1 MLKSGDS
8 LTFLNLLNITFNSPF
23 DIFIGI
29 IFCLSLLNFIQ
40 FINQNFKIH
49 KNELINFSII
59 YFLIIYIFSQII
71 FLITIVKFDYLV
83 LRYFLYIFIIINL
96 IFYKKNNY
104 FSFFYKNIISHLS
117 FRHRNRILL
126 ILILLF
132 LISLSPASDVD
143 SLDYHLGVPIQIIR
157 DQIYK
162 PDFYWIHSRV
172 AGLGEFI
179 NLIGLSIGTKN
190 LGSIIQFSSILV
202 LIKIYFYLK
211 IKLNSKFNFYLLIFS
226 CPLIFTF
233 LIIQKIQL
241 LPNIGIILS
250 ILLLLENLKLDN
262 KRLIYVSLFIL
273 FMTATFKYSFFIN
286 VFSVLFAFIILNIL
300 DKKIIN
306 YVVPTIVIFSITLVP
321 LLHKNY
327 FFFGD
332 PLSPFLEFMKQN
344 PNENIVNFSKVLSS
358 DTYVDFMNFN
368 IWTIAF
374 FPFFLSMSDKFY
386 FLNRLLGVGIL
397 FIYLFLFKRN
407 TYLDKKNRF
416 LIIIIFVN
424 FLIYIFAVKQLTPR
438 YYIDIYFILGIL
450 LIFNFKE
457 IHENIFSKVLI
468 LFMKLE
474 VLLVSFLLI
483 FGLITL
489 TSSSISKKLY
499 DNFMI
504 KSADG
509 YSEARWADEVLP
521 NDAKYISENSRS
533 HSLFPRKHISI
544 RQLFEDRNIDFIELI
559 KREKITHMIISY
571 PTSTSNK
578 KIQNILQNCKNY
590 RVIDTKV
597 VDRGV
602 RNPFSKWKSR
612 MHLQAIDLK
621 C

>member
-29 IFCLSLLNFIQ
+29 IFCLSLLNFIK
-40 FINQNFKIH
+40 FINKNFKIH

-233 LIIQKIQL
+233 LNFQKI
-241 LPNIGIILS
+241 
-250 ILLLLENLKLDN
+250 
-262 KRLIYVSLFIL
+262 
-273 FMTATFKYSFFIN
+273 
-286 VFSVLFAFIILNIL
+286 
-300 DKKIIN
+300 
-306 YVVPTIVIFSITLVP
+306 
-321 LLHKNY
+321 
-327 FFFGD
+327 
-332 PLSPFLEFMKQN
+332 
-344 PNENIVNFSKVLSS
+344 
-358 DTYVDFMNFN
+358 
-368 IWTIAF
+368 
-374 FPFFLSMSDKFY
+374 
-386 FLNRLLGVGIL
+386 
-397 FIYLFLFKRN
+397 
-407 TYLDKKNRF
+407 
-416 LIIIIFVN
+416 
-424 FLIYIFAVKQLTPR
+424 
-438 YYIDIYFILGIL
+438 
-450 LIFNFKE
+450 
-457 IHENIFSKVLI
+457 
-468 LFMKLE
+468 
-474 VLLVSFLLI
+474 
-483 FGLITL
+483 
-489 TSSSISKKLY
+489 
-499 DNFMI
+499 
-504 KSADG
+504 
-509 YSEARWADEVLP
+509 
-521 NDAKYISENSRS
+521 
-533 HSLFPRKHISI
+533 
-544 RQLFEDRNIDFIELI
+544 
-559 KREKITHMIISY
+559 
-571 PTSTSNK
+571 
-578 KIQNILQNCKNY
+578 
-590 RVIDTKV
+590 
-597 VDRGV
+597 
-602 RNPFSKWKSR
+602 
-612 MHLQAIDLK
+612 
-621 C
+621 